1 MMKSQGSDTKK
12 INLIEESIKISLD
25 EVVKCNEFINS
36 SLKSQI

>member
-12 INLIEESIKISLD
+12 NNLIEESIKISLD
-25 EVVKCNEFINS
+25 EVAKCNEFINS